1 MRMKDI
7 AIALELPGC
16 WAFGE
21 TPEAA
26 LEELHIA
33 AELWIEAA
41 KQMRRAIPLPVDEP
55 EYN

>member
-1 MRMKDI
+1 MKDI